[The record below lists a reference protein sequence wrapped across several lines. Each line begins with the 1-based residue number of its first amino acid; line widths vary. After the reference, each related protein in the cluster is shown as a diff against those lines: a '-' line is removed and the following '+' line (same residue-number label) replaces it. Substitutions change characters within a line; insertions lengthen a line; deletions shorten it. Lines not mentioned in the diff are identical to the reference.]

1 MYVFCVCM
9 SVRTYPLT
17 VPPAIPH
24 FKEVIVMALTC
35 DTCGYRSN
43 EIKSGSGVSEK
54 GTRIT
59 LHLTDPSDLSR
70 DILRVGVCRCVGAF
84 AYVQCVG
91 WFEPNNLYTI
101 IYSSNYLS
109 FFPPSLSLWSLPHT
123 TSSFHDFCSSSLFI
137 SICAGVWVCLCRC
150 TGVFAY
156 VQCVGSFE
164 PNMSLYIALT
174 IVYSPFY
181 SPSIPHTTSSFHVY
195 CSSSLLIHLH
205 LVIVHRTT
213 QRCSMLPIASS
224 KY

>member
-1 MYVFCVCM
+1 MWAC
-9 SVRTYPLT
+9 L
-17 VPPAIPH
+17 
-24 FKEVIVMALTC
+24 
-35 DTCGYRSN
+35 
-43 EIKSGSGVSEK
+43 
-54 GTRIT
+54 
-59 LHLTDPSDLSR
+59 
-70 DILRVGVCRCVGAF
+70 CRCVGAS
-84 AYVQCVG
+84 VQVWVWACLCRCVG
-91 WFEPNNLYTI
+91 VSVQVWVWACL
-101 IYSSNYLS
+101 
-109 FFPPSLSLWSLPHT
+109 
-123 TSSFHDFCSSSLFI
+123 CRCVGV
-137 SICAGVWVCLCRC
+137 SIKVCGCVCAGLDVCAGVWVWACLCAGVWVCLCRC
-150 TGVFAY
+150 VGVCAGVWVCLCRCVGVFAY